1 MGILYKLSFH
11 LLLHLVLCVGL
22 TPAAPN
28 QHFEQLTTTGPYAGV
43 LEAFTTGVKL
53 GTRYS
58 HLWNSNSPN
67 VTHLWA
73 SDSGRVIDTAR
84 HFSAGFFGLESKLA
98 KVIVVSE
105 AEDKGGDTLTP
116 GYAPPRTVIAELD
129 VGSDTCK
136 NYVEDVEKGHENGYT
151 MLAKYRS
158 TYLPAI
164 STRLSIENP
173 GYNFTGPPPSP

>member
-11 LLLHLVLCVGL
+11 LLHLVLYVGL
-22 TPAAPN
+22 TLAAPN

-53 GTRYS
+53 GTRYN
-58 HLWNSNSPN
+58 HLWNSSSPN

-73 SDSGRVIDTAR
+73 SESGRVIDTAR

-105 AEDKGGDTLTP
+105 AEDRGGDTLTP
-116 GYAPPRTVIAELD
+116 GYAPCTHCHRRT
-129 VGSDTCK
+129 
-136 NYVEDVEKGHENGYT
+136 
-151 MLAKYRS
+151 
-158 TYLPAI
+158 
-164 STRLSIENP
+164 
-173 GYNFTGPPPSP
+173 